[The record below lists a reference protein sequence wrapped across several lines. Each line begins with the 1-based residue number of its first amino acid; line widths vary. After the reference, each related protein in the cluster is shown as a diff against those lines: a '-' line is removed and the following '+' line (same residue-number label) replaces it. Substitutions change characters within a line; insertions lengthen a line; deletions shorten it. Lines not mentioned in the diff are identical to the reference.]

1 MRPHEYRFINLFRA
15 LAAFWVL
22 AAHCMIWGG
31 WYGLPLPSAKLAVDL
46 FMMISGF
53 LMVANTS
60 RGMDARKF
68 WMRRLFRIAPAYYL
82 SLLVAVVCQHW
93 FLQGYA
99 ELQALNPGR
108 WRTGGTYDPARIQY
122 TAENIGLHLSFLFG
136 LSPDYSFST
145 MLPDWSLGLEM
156 QFYAVFPALAWA
168 MLRYGAIRVAILACA
183 LALFVTPLLPHFREP
198 SLLVLKLNYFVAG
211 MLACHALTNRRM
223 TTACAAIGLSA
234 LGVGYGVDAMIP
246 AALMVAMLWMGRRE
260 IAGTSPAWVA
270 RITGSRLVTFAS
282 DVSYGVYLFHGFFI
296 AACGFL
302 FTNAAVS
309 PPVRVAVMFA
319 LVTTG
324 AYTAGWAVYRYI
336 ERPGIGLGKLISLRY
351 AAQPIP

>member
-1 MRPHEYRFINLFRA
+1 MGPHEYRFINLFRA
-15 LAAFWVL
+15 FAAFWVL

-31 WYGLPLPSAKLAVDL
+31 WYGIPLPSAKLAVDL

-53 LMVANTS
+53 LMVATTS

-108 WRTGGTYDPARIQY
+108 WQAGGTYDPARIQY

-145 MLPDWSLGLEM
+145 MLPDWSLSLEM

-168 MLRYGAIRVAILACA
+168 MFRFGPIRVAALLCV
-183 LALFVTPLLPHFREP
+183 LALIATPYVPQFREP

-211 MLACHALTNRRM
+211 MLACYALVSRRV
-223 TTACAAIGLSA
+223 AAVCAAVVLSGLG
-234 LGVGYGVDAMIP
+234 LGYGAAAFIP
-246 AALMVAMLWMGRRE
+246 VVLMVAMLWLGSQEM
-260 IAGTSPAWVA
+260 AAATPAWVA

-296 AACGFL
+296 SACGLL
-302 FTNAAVS
+302 FAEIQMPLPYRGVM
-309 PPVRVAVMFA
+309 MFA
-319 LVTTG
+319 LVT
-324 AYTAGWAVYRYI
+324 AGTY
-336 ERPGIGLGKLISLRY
+336 GLGWLVYTYVEQPCIRIGRRIPARAEQ
-351 AAQPIP
+351 AAL